1 MYLLTIIVHHPLHL
15 LGDFIVTGGDEWHLR
30 YLEGMDGDGIIIDAD
45 ICHTMPCINHGTDL
59 RWDQFPSHQQLHS
72 GTLLRAVGLYIPKL
86 NTNKL

>member
-45 ICHTMPCINHGTDL
+45 ICHTMPCINHGGALALTCAGIS
-59 RWDQFPSHQQLHS
+59 FPLTSS
-72 GTLLRAVGLYIPKL
+72 CTAVPS
-86 NTNKL
+86 